1 MLIFISQRVSISISL
16 LQMLEQVSSRGSK
29 IGMHQMH
36 QVSQEQNRQNLYRM
50 IYESKMKE
58 IVLIC
63 FDLNNQNAC
72 FKYDGE
78 NLSEFVSSNEYHYQ
92 ARLGHYKVGCVFRMD
107 HRRWSFGPNS
117 ACCSIETTIIRNM
130 HSTLKISFRIIQQC
144 GIQYFYYGNCLQ
156 FTF

>member
-1 MLIFISQRVSISISL
+1 
-16 LQMLEQVSSRGSK
+16 
-29 IGMHQMH
+29 
-36 QVSQEQNRQNLYRM
+36 M

-92 ARLGHYKVGCVFRMD
+92 ARLGHYKVGCVFPMD

-117 ACCSIETTIIRNM
+117 ACCSIVTTNIRET
-130 HSTLKISFRIIQQC
+130 HPTLKTNWSLLGLLQTAKVMDINFTLLSNNGNQVYFKWNGES
-144 GIQYFYYGNCLQ
+144 GINSLVVKPSKVK
-156 FTF
+156 TFQANGATGRCMS